1 MKGILVHSTTRG
13 NIESILING
22 ALYDSSKTEPEFGEG
37 EDYEEIIANKIFF
50 QLVFEPI
57 VVTGN
62 HKQDEGF
69 SNSWILLFDSSMME
83 EYGHKK
89 YTQSESDK
97 HNFKHAKNKER
108 FLENEIP
115 KTKVWFNLNWWH
127 GGFHKLNRKKEEH
140 SFNYNPELAL
150 KDNIQ
155 EFYDAK
161 VRYIQCNAPKKD
173 LDEYEELLEDGY
185 EMTQQESEWWAEH
198 FAPKM
203 PKTFT
208 YKAKNEIVIQA
219 KRIGLKPTKKAKH
232 LLAVYCYDTSKN
244 YIERLEVKY
253 PEYTFLKSP
262 EELQEFMK
270 TYYV

>member
-13 NIESILING
+13 NIEPILINE

-37 EDYEEIIANKIFF
+37 EDYTEIISNKIFF

-57 VVTGN
+57 MVTGN
-62 HKQDEGF
+62 YQLDKGF
-69 SNSWILLFDSSMME
+69 QNDWILLFDSSMME

-97 HNFKHAKNKER
+97 HNFKHTKNKER

-127 GGFHKLNRKKEEH
+127 GVFHKLNRKKEEY
-140 SFNYNPELAL
+140 SFNYNPETKLE
-150 KDNIQ
+150 DNIQ

-161 VRYIQCNAPKKD
+161 VRYIQRTAPKED
-173 LDEYEELLEDGY
+173 LNEYEE
-185 EMTQQESEWWAEH
+185 MTEKEKMYMIEN
-198 FAPKM
+198 FKPEM

-208 YKAKNEIVIQA
+208 YKVKNEVVFQTRKIS
-219 KRIGLKPTKKAKH
+219 LKPTKKAKH

-244 YIERLEVKY
+244 YIERLGVKY

-270 TYYV
+270 TYYK